1 MQENIAVTIDNVTLA
16 YSGLSV
22 FSSFN
27 WKVSEGSFTAV
38 IGPSGCGKSTLL
50 RAIAGLETVT
60 SGKIE
65 RLTHGAKQRY
75 DIAMAFQTPTLL
87 PWLTVEQNAFL
98 PFTLAGNGIDTII
111 RQRFEMLVS
120 LVGLNDFRH
129 SHPHA
134 LSGGMQMRAALIRT
148 FITNSRLVLMDE
160 PFAALDE
167 LTRERLGAE
176 LENLWREDRPTVIFV
191 THNLSEAVML
201 ADRVCVLSPRPARI
215 VKEIDVPLPRPRTYE
230 TRFLP
235 EYESTL
241 KEVRAC
247 LVDEGESV

>member
-1 MQENIAVTIDNVTLA
+1 MSLNAAVSIENAWLD
-16 YSGLSV
+16 YHGLTV
-22 FSSFN
+22 FEDFS
-27 WKVSEGSFTAV
+27 WKVPSGSFTAV

-50 RAIAGLETVT
+50 RVVAGLEPVNA
-60 SGKIE
+60 GKLACLENDE
-65 RLTHGAKQRY
+65 RGQH
-75 DIAMAFQTPTLL
+75 DIAMAFQSPTLL

-98 PFTLAGNGIDTII
+98 PFDLTGTAVDSAI
-111 RQRFEMLVS
+111 RARFDRLLS
-120 LVGLNDFRH
+120 LVGLDDFRH
-129 SHPHA
+129 ARPHA

-176 LENLWREDRPTVIFV
+176 LEKLWREEQPAVVFV

-201 ADRVCVLSPRPARI
+201 ADRVCVLSSRPVRI
-215 VKEIDVPLPRPRTYE
+215 VREIEVQLPRPRTYD

-235 EYESTL
+235 RYEAVL
-241 KEVRAC
+241 NQVRQC
-247 LVDEGESV
+247 LLDAESMV

>member
-1 MQENIAVTIDNVTLA
+1 MQENAAVSIDNVTLA
-16 YSGLSV
+16 YPGLPV
-22 FSSFN
+22 FEDLT
-27 WKVSEGSFTAV
+27 WKVPAGSFTAV

-50 RAIAGLETVT
+50 RAIAGLEPVNMGTLDCL
-60 SGKIE
+60 I
-65 RLTHGAKQRY
+65 HGEKRQH
-75 DIAMAFQTPTLL
+75 DIAMAFQSPTLL
-87 PWLTVEQNAFL
+87 PWLTVEQNALL
-98 PFTLAGNGIDTII
+98 PFKLTGTGVDASI
-111 RQRFEMLVS
+111 RARFDRLIS
-120 LVGLNDFRH
+120 LVGLDDSRH

-176 LENLWREDRPTVIFV
+176 LENLWREDKPTVIFV